1 MTCFTNMQFFIKQF
15 HQVIQFY
22 SENIAFL
29 IVTGFYGKLH
39 KCKRDLVL
47 IAKENSQ
54 LYHNLFLLVLYF
66 RYLIFLNFLRRFW
79 SSLVPSFLIYCLNFW
94 IFLIPRFLII
104 YSNFWIFL
112 VPCSLKF
119 YFVFW
124 VFMVLWFL
132 IFHITVGCTSEFF
145 WYFAFWYVDFSVTF
159 SRYICCLHCF
169 AVSSL
174 LWNLFLTACIFFPLY
189 FLFFAPKS
197 VSRLADFRC
206 FFKANLIAFYS
217 WYWQCSQLL

>member
-1 MTCFTNMQFFIKQF
+1 MPCLTWNSIFIKILMTCFTNMQFFIKQF

-29 IVTGFYGKLH
+29 IVTGFYGILH

-104 YSNFWIFL
+104 YPNFWIFL

-119 YFVFW
+119 YFVF
-124 VFMVLWFL
+124 
-132 IFHITVGCTSEFF
+132 
-145 WYFAFWYVDFSVTF
+145 
-159 SRYICCLHCF
+159 
-169 AVSSL
+169 
-174 LWNLFLTACIFFPLY
+174 
-189 FLFFAPKS
+189 
-197 VSRLADFRC
+197 
-206 FFKANLIAFYS
+206 
-217 WYWQCSQLL
+217 